1 MTCLMQ
7 KYKVRDT
14 REERETDAKAKQL
27 RRLSFLIN
35 IRQRLKALRVVR
47 VPRAGTIGNSSK
59 KQIKDIKMRTFDLLQ
74 KVESVK
80 VRGAWNNGVK
90 EYAIELLDDAASNRE
105 CEEFASLQELKDAIL
120 NGASDWKQ
128 YSEGG
133 CSLIYNADIAE
144 RLCSPSEL
152 KRTKNGL
159 NDPNSRENW
168 VQVQAR
174 ALFQAWELIKRV
186 YNEMNK

>member
-1 MTCLMQ
+1 MKTNELYN
-7 KYKVRDT
+7 KI
-14 REERETDAKAKQL
+14 E
-27 RRLSFLIN
+27 N
-35 IRQRLKALRVVR
+35 
-47 VPRAGTIGNSSK
+47 
-59 KQIKDIKMRTFDLLQ
+59 
-74 KVESVK
+74 VK

-90 EYAIELLDDAASNRE
+90 TYAVELLDDAASNRE
-105 CEEFASLQELKDAIL
+105 CEYFASLQELKAAIL
-120 NGASDWKQ
+120 NGASDWNQ

-133 CSLIYNADIAE
+133 CSLIYNTDIAE

-152 KRTKNGL
+152 KRTKNGM

>member
-1 MTCLMQ
+1 MKTL
-7 KYKVRDT
+7 
-14 REERETDAKAKQL
+14 
-27 RRLSFLIN
+27 
-35 IRQRLKALRVVR
+35 
-47 VPRAGTIGNSSK
+47 
-59 KQIKDIKMRTFDLLQ
+59 DLLQ
-74 KVESVK
+74 KVENVK

-90 EYAIELLDDAASNRE
+90 TYAIELLDDAASNRE
-105 CEEFASLQELKDAIL
+105 CEEFASLQELKETVLNDAK
-120 NGASDWKQ
+120 DWMQ

-133 CSLIYNADIAE
+133 CSLIYDADIAE

-152 KRTKNGL
+152 KRTRNGM
-159 NDPNSRENW
+159 NDPNSRETW

>member
-1 MTCLMQ
+1 MKTL
-7 KYKVRDT
+7 
-14 REERETDAKAKQL
+14 
-27 RRLSFLIN
+27 
-35 IRQRLKALRVVR
+35 
-47 VPRAGTIGNSSK
+47 
-59 KQIKDIKMRTFDLLQ
+59 DLLQ
-74 KVESVK
+74 KVENVK
-80 VRGAWNNGVK
+80 VRSAWSNGVK
-90 EYAIELLDDAASNRE
+90 TYAIELLTYVETA
-105 CEEFASLQELKDAIL
+105 EFESLDELKNVVL
-120 NGASDWKQ
+120 HGASDWMQ

-174 ALFQAWELIKRV
+174 ALSQAWELIKRT
-186 YNEMNK
+186 YNEMDK

>member
-1 MTCLMQ
+1 M
-7 KYKVRDT
+7 
-14 REERETDAKAKQL
+14 ETL
-27 RRLSFLIN
+27 
-35 IRQRLKALRVVR
+35 
-47 VPRAGTIGNSSK
+47 
-59 KQIKDIKMRTFDLLQ
+59 DLLQ
-74 KVESVK
+74 RVENVK

-105 CEEFASLQELKDAIL
+105 CEEFARLQELKEAIL
-120 NGASDWKQ
+120 NGASDWMQ

-133 CSLIYNADIAE
+133 CALVYNQDIAE

-152 KRTKNGL
+152 KRTKNGM
-159 NDPNSRENW
+159 NNPNSRENW

-174 ALFQAWELIKRV
+174 ALFQAWELIKRT